1 MCGLCNDLLHK
12 FLPQITLRNALI
24 SEIIQRSINLFQPI
38 NPAQVRFLLG
48 CWSFLIT
55 TNHFKPFLFCPE
67 QTFNLNSEIRLVVGQ
82 SLHELHILVSGQE
95 DLTDSL
101 NVLLFNT
108 RCRHELFRYVRLYI
122 CQHLRHRGC
131 SSNIGHNNPPFTN
144 SRATK
149 IYPFG
154 LLL

>member
-1 MCGLCNDLLHK
+1 MSLHRFPAVLCVVFCNNLLHK
-12 FLPQITLRNALI
+12 VLPQITLRTALI

-48 CWSFLIT
+48 RWSFFIT

-101 NVLLFNT
+101 NVLLLNT
-108 RCRHELFRYVRLYI
+108 RYRHELFRYVRLYI
-122 CQHLRHRGC
+122 CQYL
-131 SSNIGHNNPPFTN
+131 
-144 SRATK
+144 
-149 IYPFG
+149 
-154 LLL
+154 